1 MSDEKKPEDK
11 TTEAEAEG
19 PTELAEEAE
28 EKEEEDKPAEE

>member
-1 MSDEKKPEDK
+1 MSDEEKPKEE

-28 EKEEEDKPAEE
+28 EKEEEEKPAEE